1 MLVPQ
6 PEKIIKDFHRM
17 LALKKQGD
25 SAEYKAVLVENFMVE
40 CIAWQDKKTVKFI
53 NTISFSTEQSEVK
66 CKSKDGSNS
75 MVACPSSV
83 KKDNQYMSDVDI
95 AGAKRQAHS
104 CSRKLVKWWH
114 KLFYFVI
121 DVCIVNAHIL

>member
-1 MLVPQ
+1 MN
-6 PEKIIKDFHRM
+6 DTYACTTAR
-17 LALKKQGD
+17 
-25 SAEYKAVLVENFMVE
+25 ENHKGFPSDAGIEMVE
-40 CIAWQDKKTVKFI
+40 CIAWQDKKTVEFI

-83 KKDNQYMSDVDI
+83 KKDNQYMGDVDI

-104 CSRKLVKWWH
+104 CSRKSVKWWH
-114 KLFYFVI
+114 RLFYFVI